1 MYYLYTI
8 KDSIIMTPNEID
20 SENLESIIIKLRE
33 KYLFTLIPNEGFC
46 V

>member
-20 SENLESIIIKLRE
+20 SENLESIIIKIRE
-33 KYLFTLIPNEGFC
+33 KYLFTLIPN
-46 V
+46 

>member
-8 KDSIIMTPNEID
+8 KDSIIMTHNEID
-20 SENLESIIIKLRE
+20 SENLESIIIKIGE